1 MSGVAIFKKSK
12 SPPELIRQSNLR
24 HQTGSKWG
32 REEAGLATIHLQIAI
47 DNGKPLARGGRK
59 TTGLTES
66 AGSPK

>member
-1 MSGVAIFKKSK
+1 LTSK
-12 SPPELIRQSNLR
+12 NNDSLLY
-24 HQTGSKWG
+24 
-32 REEAGLATIHLQIAI
+32 GLATIHLQIAI